1 MTDKDRLMEILEA
14 GERVNLECKAAKSEI
29 PKDTWETYSS
39 FCNTYGGIILLGVS
53 ENLNAANRKER
64 FTITG
69 VKKPEQRIKDFW
81 DTLNSDK
88 VNRNLLRD
96 QDVSSL
102 TVDDASILMINVPE
116 ADYKQ
121 KPVYIN
127 GNPYKGTFRRNF
139 EGDYRC
145 SEEEVLGM
153 IRDSSD
159 EPADNF
165 VLENYDMNDI
175 DSKSLESYRNEFN
188 IAHRDHV
195 WNALPDKDF
204 LVQMGGYR
212 KDRRTGK
219 EGLTLAGLLMFGKG
233 LSIREA
239 LPLFSV
245 DYLDQT
251 EISDSSRW
259 TDRLTIDGTW
269 ENNLYTF
276 IKLVL
281 PKLTKNLKKSFQM
294 DGVVRIDETPVHAS
308 IREGLMNCV
317 IHADYQRSGKINIIQ
332 YENGFL
338 FSNPGNLKLP
348 VSVIFQGGHTASR
361 NPAIQR
367 MFRMIGLCEEIGS
380 GIPVILNTWRSSGWK
395 EPELYDSL
403 DTHTVELRLW
413 MSSNLKEHE
422 DYLHFLFGDDLG
434 TLSDTE
440 REILYVVAEEKQVTL
455 SRIQPVLKKNPN
467 EILKIMSGLVHNGFL
482 TDSGIGMNLF
492 WQLNQNYSKKHLLSK
507 EKRSLNSTSEEII
520 DLLKTQNTLTNRQ
533 IVKRIPSIT
542 TVQGAVY
549 AMRKLIEQNLVTVE
563 KEGRQNV
570 YRLKSSQ

>member
-204 LVQMGGYR
+204 
-212 KDRRTGK
+212 
-219 EGLTLAGLLMFGKG
+219 
-233 LSIREA
+233 
-239 LPLFSV
+239 
-245 DYLDQT
+245 
-251 EISDSSRW
+251 
-259 TDRLTIDGTW
+259 
-269 ENNLYTF
+269 
-276 IKLVL
+276 
-281 PKLTKNLKKSFQM
+281 
-294 DGVVRIDETPVHAS
+294 
-308 IREGLMNCV
+308 
-317 IHADYQRSGKINIIQ
+317 
-332 YENGFL
+332 
-338 FSNPGNLKLP
+338 
-348 VSVIFQGGHTASR
+348 
-361 NPAIQR
+361 
-367 MFRMIGLCEEIGS
+367 
-380 GIPVILNTWRSSGWK
+380 
-395 EPELYDSL
+395 
-403 DTHTVELRLW
+403 
-413 MSSNLKEHE
+413 
-422 DYLHFLFGDDLG
+422 
-434 TLSDTE
+434 
-440 REILYVVAEEKQVTL
+440 
-455 SRIQPVLKKNPN
+455 
-467 EILKIMSGLVHNGFL
+467 
-482 TDSGIGMNLF
+482 
-492 WQLNQNYSKKHLLSK
+492 
-507 EKRSLNSTSEEII
+507 
-520 DLLKTQNTLTNRQ
+520 
-533 IVKRIPSIT
+533 
-542 TVQGAVY
+542 
-549 AMRKLIEQNLVTVE
+549 
-563 KEGRQNV
+563 
-570 YRLKSSQ
+570 